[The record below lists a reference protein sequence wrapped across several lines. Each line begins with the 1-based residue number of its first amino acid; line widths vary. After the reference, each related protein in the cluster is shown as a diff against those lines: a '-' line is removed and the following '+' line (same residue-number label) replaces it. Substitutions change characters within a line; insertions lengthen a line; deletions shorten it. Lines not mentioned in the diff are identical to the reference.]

1 MPRAAFFLMPLSLS
15 LCSLVTNA
23 LLGDRRHAHRPS
35 CAAAAARRVA
45 IRSRRV
51 SRTAEAAYPPLSSL
65 IRTAPCFRLFAQKND
80 HATSATTTSASLRSL
95 ILVLPQH
102 SPALRFLKARVWQ
115 RSPTEHQRHQP
126 TVCRSVR
133 TSSARMR
140 SWTLSPFFCP
150 GRQFWANET
159 ADSEGTCL
167 VRSIGHAESSRAFVA
182 LVAIMLFIDLRGV
195 YHRSGLCPAACHT
208 VTSGAPHCRA
218 RLPPVR
224 RCLADAAG
232 RTACRLPLCSLMF
245 LYQLSA
251 ADAAPTDST
260 DLVDSVFGAVAV
272 AAGVVGG
279 AAAGLGTRGTK
290 RPRGTRPTGG
300 HSLVPWS

>member
-218 RLPPVR
+218 PATSPTMPCRCGRSHRLPFAAVLAHVPLPALRGR
-224 RCLADAAG
+224 RRPDRLDRPCGLSIWRSGCRGGGG
-232 RTACRLPLCSLMF
+232 RGRGCWTRHSRHE
-245 LYQLSA
+245 
-251 ADAAPTDST
+251 APTRY
-260 DLVDSVFGAVAV
+260 
-272 AAGVVGG
+272 AA
-279 AAAGLGTRGTK
+279 
-290 RPRGTRPTGG
+290 